1 MAGISKMAGALSP
14 PEFKHALARF
24 PRLSD
29 KGRAVAQAIL
39 VDGATFDEVA
49 ARYGVSRQMAHEWA
63 SKIYEVFRP
72 QGWVTE
78 SVTLPPELMAKVRQ
92 MEADARA
99 QWERSLNPP
108 RIVRR

>member
-1 MAGISKMAGALSP
+1 MAGALNP
-14 PEFKHALARF
+14 TEFKAALAHF

-29 KGRAVAQAIL
+29 KGRAVARAIL
-39 VDGATFDEVA
+39 VDGATFEEVA
-49 ARYGVSRQMAHEWA
+49 TRYRVSRQMAHEWA
-63 SKIYEVFRP
+63 SKLYQVFRP

-78 SVTLPPELMAKVRQ
+78 SVTLPPELMEQVRQ

-99 QWERSLNPP
+99 KWERSLRPP